1 MPTAIIYYSKHH
13 GNTKKL
19 VDAIKEAHPE
29 VKTIDITENRIED
42 LSQYDRIGIASG
54 IYFGKVNKELIEY
67 IKKDLPH
74 AISVFALYTYGNKSD
89 KYTKELKAIAE
100 EKGCKYLGE
109 YGCFGFD
116 TFGPFK
122 LMGGIQKNH
131 PTEDEIAGA
140 VRFYETLI

>member
-1 MPTAIIYYSKHH
+1 MPTAIIYYSKQH
-13 GNTKKL
+13 GTTKKL
-19 VDAIKEAHPE
+19 IDAIKEAHPE

-54 IYFGKVNKELIEY
+54 IYFGKVNKDLIEY
-67 IKKDLPH
+67 IKKALPH

-140 VRFYETLI
+140 VHFYETLI

>member
-1 MPTAIIYYSKHH
+1 MPTAIVYYSQHH
-13 GNTKKL
+13 ENTKKL
-19 VDAIKEAHPE
+19 IDAIKAKDPDIRL
-29 VKTIDITENRIED
+29 VDITKTRVED
-42 LSQYDRIGIASG
+42 LSKYDRIGIASG
-54 IYFGKVNKELIEY
+54 VYFGKFNKDLIEY

-140 VRFYETLI
+140 VHFYETLL

>member
-42 LSQYDRIGIASG
+42 ISQYDRIGIASG
-54 IYFGKVNKELIEY
+54 IYFGKVNKDLIEY